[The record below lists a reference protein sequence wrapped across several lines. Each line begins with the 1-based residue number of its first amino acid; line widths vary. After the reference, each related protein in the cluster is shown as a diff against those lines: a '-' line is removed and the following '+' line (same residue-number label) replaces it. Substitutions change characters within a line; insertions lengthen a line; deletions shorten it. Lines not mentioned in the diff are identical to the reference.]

1 MLIAAIGLSFLF
13 IGILASKNR
22 FPNTP
27 GKATSLCDLLSRL
40 FEIIHDGP
48 ADCGVSLRFCG
59 LLLVLRELLGV
70 VACEC
75 GIKLFAMGFFFYK
88 FWSEGGVHWNA
99 LLVIVRW
106 M

>member
-1 MLIAAIGLSFLF
+1 MTARSLSLLF
-13 IGILASKNR
+13 VIVLASKNG
-22 FPNTP
+22 FPDTP
-27 GKATSLCDLLSRL
+27 SEAASLCNLLSRL

-48 ADCGVSLRFCG
+48 ANRGVSLRFCG